1 MGQQRRPDLG
11 RPAFPQ
17 ARSMTAGNYVP
28 QARSMTSGN
37 YVPQARSMTAGNYV
51 PQVANS
57 SSSRNFEG
65 SDPIYLDMANLSLN
79 DYQNQ
84 IPTHLSPTSDRQ
96 VGLNPTDQMGSS
108 AYPSTSDMR
117 SPHYNT
123 VQQGSHGLTLPT
135 VDPNSD
141 RTREDR
147 SVHRTNINSFN
158 ENNDTVRDSYNDN
171 SLVDTT
177 GRYSGH
183 GNVLF
188 HDIPIFN

>member
-1 MGQQRRPDLG
+1 MLFQRQRRPKDVLPKMEGLREDVKDVNFKDKDAKDKLDVFLMHQIGQQMRPDLG
-11 RPAFPQ
+11 RSAFPL
-17 ARSMTAGNYVP
+17 T
-28 QARSMTSGN
+28 
-37 YVPQARSMTAGNYV
+37 RSMTAGNYV

-57 SSSRNFEG
+57 SSSRNFKFEG

-79 DYQNQ
+79 DSQTQ

-117 SPHYNT
+117 SPHYDT

-147 SVHRTNINSFN
+147 SVHRTNIDSFN
-158 ENNDTVRDSYNDN
+158 ENNDTVRD
-171 SLVDTT
+171 
-177 GRYSGH
+177 
-183 GNVLF
+183 
-188 HDIPIFN
+188 